1 MYIFPGLTLTDFVN
15 AHNHHNISTEGS
27 ATPQQLMF
35 AYRHLTQL
43 HHSAMH
49 STPYPSISAQE
60 LLRNPTVL
68 PYVEVLPS
76 VCPLPDVVMSQL
88 RGAIN
93 PLAVSDDKGKDIYM
107 HTFRFVGDYLT
118 GTN

>member
-1 MYIFPGLTLTDFVN
+1 M
-15 AHNHHNISTEGS
+15 
-27 ATPQQLMF
+27 
-35 AYRHLTQL
+35 
-43 HHSAMH
+43 
-49 STPYPSISAQE
+49 
-60 LLRNPTVL
+60 L

-88 RGAIN
+88 REAIN

-107 HTFRFVGDYLT
+107 QTVRFVGDYLT

>member
-1 MYIFPGLTLTDFVN
+1 
-15 AHNHHNISTEGS
+15 
-27 ATPQQLMF
+27 MF
-35 AYRHLTQL
+35 GHQC
-43 HHSAMH
+43 
-49 STPYPSISAQE
+49 PYPSISAQE

-88 RGAIN
+88 REAIN

-107 HTFRFVGDYLT
+107 QTVRFVGDYLAMYIKT
-118 GTN
+118 SCKHIFLIYLSVI